1 VRESQTEKRS
11 LLVYNT
17 DAKVIPHSPHCVH
30 HTFRRTRGREGGG
43 WGWDMSLQ
51 LHSTFAAFTVEEI
64 PPLPGWRLQRRHVLD
79 GFHTIGPYF
88 TIAFVI
94 IGWRREKESP

>member
-1 VRESQTEKRS
+1 MPKLFPTLRT
-11 LLVYNT
+11 VY
-17 DAKVIPHSPHCVH
+17 I
-30 HTFRRTRGREGGG
+30 TRLDVQGEGKGG
-43 WGWDMSLQ
+43 WNMSLQ